1 MKNFFM
7 HLLSD
12 SNKYSMKRFIG
23 LLSLIMFMAFG
34 ISALFKPFNLNFW
47 MFYISLCI
55 VTIWIAFKF
64 MSAEKLLKYDILGK
78 LTKFGSLK
86 DVTEELTTK
95 EKEVDA
101 STEPVSENKSE

>member
-1 MKNFFM
+1 M

-55 VTIWIAFKF
+55 ITIWIAFKF
-64 MSAEKLLKYDILGK
+64 MSAEKLLKYDIIGK
-78 LTKFGSLK
+78 LTKFGSIK
-86 DVTEELTTK
+86 DVAEELTSK
-95 EKEVDA
+95 ENDVDA
-101 STEPVSENKSE
+101 TTHPTADTKSE